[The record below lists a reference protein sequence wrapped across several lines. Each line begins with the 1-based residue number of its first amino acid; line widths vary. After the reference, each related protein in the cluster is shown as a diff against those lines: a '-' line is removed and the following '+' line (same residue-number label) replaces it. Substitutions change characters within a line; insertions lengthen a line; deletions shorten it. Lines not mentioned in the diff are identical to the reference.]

1 MFALWQNLSLSV
13 VQVAE
18 RNDGALAGSG
28 WGEGSDGAGAQKN
41 ISHSF

>member
-18 RNDGALAGSG
+18 RNDGRGGFAGLPQTCCSALA
-28 WGEGSDGAGAQKN
+28 
-41 ISHSF
+41 

>member
-28 WGEGSDGAGAQKN
+28 WGEEYESATV
-41 ISHSF
+41 

>member
-13 VQVAE
+13 VQAAE
-18 RNDGALAGSG
+18 RSGGALAGGG

>member
-28 WGEGSDGAGAQKN
+28 WGEGQTGRGHKKN